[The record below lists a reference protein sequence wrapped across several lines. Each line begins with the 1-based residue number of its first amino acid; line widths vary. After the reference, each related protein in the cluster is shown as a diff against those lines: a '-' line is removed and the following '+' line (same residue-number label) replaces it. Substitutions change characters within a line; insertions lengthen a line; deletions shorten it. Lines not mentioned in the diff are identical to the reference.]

1 MVDIGSVRARG
12 CGVVLA
18 VDELD
23 PRRLTEL
30 LCDSEVTGGATV
42 LDVARRAVGNGQVA
56 SCIELVLTVDG
67 VDGPIALVAKGPSE
81 DPVSLGTAAAL
92 GLYEREV
99 RFYADVAKTVTIRT
113 PVCHHAAYDEATG
126 RFLLLL
132 ESLSPAALTDQFEG
146 LSLARAELALRE
158 LARLHAPLWGATS
171 IGTAIPRPTDD
182 AGGAG
187 VAELLPAL
195 LAGFLERFGDAVS
208 APTRAVVEWLG
219 PSLPAYYAGNGG
231 PTTVQHGDFRTENL
245 LFDGRGGAV
254 PMATVDWQM
263 VALGAGALDVAY
275 LLTTSLDVEDRRRHE
290 RDLLALYHDR
300 LCALGVTGY
309 DARALFEDYA
319 FHAFQGVVMLAC
331 SAMIVER
338 TERGD
343 AMFLTMI
350 ERSAAAVDDLDARA
364 RLGA

>member
-1 MVDIGSVRARG
+1 LVDIGSVRARG

-23 PRRLTEL
+23 PRRLTDL
-30 LCDSEVTGGATV
+30 LRDSEVTGGATV
-42 LDVARRAVGNGQVA
+42 LDVARHAVGNGQVA
-56 SCIELVLTVDG
+56 SCVELVLTVDG
-67 VDGPIALVAKGPSE
+67 ADDPVALVAKGPSD

-113 PVCHHAAYDEATG
+113 PACHHAAYDPATG

-132 ESLSPAALTDQFEG
+132 ESLTPAAVADQFEG
-146 LSLARAELALRE
+146 LSLERTQLALGELAG
-158 LARLHAPLWGATS
+158 LHAPHWGTTS
-171 IGTAIPRPTDD
+171 VGPAIPRATDD
-182 AGGAG
+182 ADGAG

-195 LAGFLERFGDAVS
+195 FDEFLTRFGDAVS
-208 APTRAVVEWLG
+208 PPARDVVEWLR
-219 PSLPAYYAGNGG
+219 PRLPAYYAGNGG

-245 LFDGRGGAV
+245 LFDGHGGEV

-300 LCALGVTGY
+300 LCSLGVAGY
-309 DARALFEDYA
+309 DANALFEDYA
-319 FHAFQGVVMLAC
+319 FHAFQGVVMLVCA
-331 SAMIVER
+331 AIIVER
-338 TERGD
+338 TARGD

-350 ERSAAAVDDLDARA
+350 ERSATAVDDLDARA
-364 RLGA
+364 RLAA